1 MHFREVQH
9 GHSHIA
15 NKQKASNS
23 WLSESRPLPLSSC
36 YTGPATPFHI
46 HSSVHLSIYHQVL
59 GVDLKSRAAGE
70 PTRPK
75 KEPPYHTLLTKHT
88 TGSCTEQG
96 HRNPKGIPDW
106 ATFFGATQI
115 QHRQR
120 AMCTPLSIF
129 CGGEIVEKCSKESN
143 RKCCFLIS
151 LLIYQILHFFS
162 ESLSF

>member
-1 MHFREVQH
+1 MAVRVQALAPQQLLH
-9 GHSHIA
+9 GPCNSFSH
-15 NKQKASNS
+15 
-23 WLSESRPLPLSSC
+23 
-36 YTGPATPFHI
+36 PFLC
-46 HSSVHLSIYHQVL
+46 SSVHLSSGL